1 MSTLF
6 LNFLTK
12 IFLEKRS
19 LKIRL
24 VQPAQNV
31 RKGGHGFFAA
41 AAFSTAIHTQMEI
54 LCAMRYSSMLNGRT
68 AWSASVMSRS
78 MILLLRTTITRLLL
92 P

>member
-31 RKGGHGFFAA
+31 RKGGHGFLPRRLFDG
-41 AAFSTAIHTQMEI
+41 TIENQIEI
-54 LCAMRYSSMLNGRT
+54 L
-68 AWSASVMSRS
+68 
-78 MILLLRTTITRLLL
+78 
-92 P
+92 